1 MTIGICRPLGRR
13 FRIPRRLFAAV
24 AVGAA
29 LLLEACAPRIIT
41 RGPEIAA
48 PVLDGER
55 FVTDDGVAMRV
66 RRWLPEGAPSSVV
79 IAVHGMNEH
88 GKAFE
93 WPAALWRDNGIVT
106 YAFDQRGFGRGP
118 ERGIWPGVENLA
130 RDLAQFAR
138 RVRARHPNLPI
149 FLLGESMGGG
159 VALVSAARRDMIDVR
174 GVVLIAPA
182 AAPWEEFPIPIRASL
197 WLAAHTIPWYV
208 FTGQGLDLKPTD
220 NIEVWREMSRDEDV
234 IRGTRADAIYGLVR
248 LMDHAARAA
257 PEIRFPVLLLYGRH
271 DDFVREWMI
280 DWLADNLPQD
290 RLELV
295 RYEDGYHWLLRDLK
309 PEKVHATI
317 LDWMA
322 ARGRRKSAAPG
333 AAAD

>member
-1 MTIGICRPLGRR
+1 MTVAYCRQPLLRR
-13 FRIPRRLFAAV
+13 RAL
-24 AVGAA
+24 AA
-29 LLLEACAPRIIT
+29 LALGVVLVLEACAPRVIA
-41 RGPEIAA
+41 RGPEAA
-48 PVLDGER
+48 SPRLDGET
-55 FVTDDGVAMRV
+55 FVADDGLMMRV
-66 RRWLPEGAPSSVV
+66 RRWLPDGRPSSVI

-93 WPAALWRDNGIVT
+93 WPAGYWRDNGIVV

-118 ERGIWPGVENLA
+118 DRGIWPGADNLA

-138 RVRARHPNLPI
+138 RVRARHPDLPI

-159 VALVSAARRDMIDVR
+159 VALLAAVRRDLADVA
-174 GVVLIAPA
+174 GVILIAPA
-182 AAPWEEFPIPIRASL
+182 VVPWEEIPIPVRASL
-197 WLAAHTIPWYV
+197 WLAAHASPWFV
-208 FTGQGLDLKPTD
+208 FTGEGLGLRPTD
-220 NIEVWREMSRDEDV
+220 NIEVWREMSRDKDT
-234 IRGTRADAIYGLVR
+234 IRGVRADAVYGLAR
-248 LMDHAARAA
+248 LMDRAARAA
-257 PEIRFPVLLLYGRH
+257 PDIRVPVLLLYGGN

-280 DWLADNLPQD
+280 DWLADHLPRD

-322 ARGRRKSAAPG
+322 ARGSRQDQGPTGR
-333 AAAD
+333 AD